1 MKKQRVIIIIG
12 LVLVLLTSIQVGSW
26 LGYQRLEQN
35 ARNELFRYQASL
47 EELLD
52 RFSLIPPV
60 LAANQLFVDA
70 LNYGAEDQV
79 YRANV
84 LLQGFADRM
93 HASDIYIMDTLG
105 ITRMTSNWNLDNSF
119 LYRDFNFRP
128 YFQQAMQGR
137 AAIYS
142 ALGTTSGVRGLYF
155 SYPIIYQNSVIGVL
169 ALKLNIPDLETAWQ
183 SPYSEDVAELM
194 VTDEHGIVF
203 LSTREDWRYRST
215 EPLNHETILQLQQEQ
230 RYGEYRFEPLQFS
243 RLPSRFGMS
252 PDTWQVI
259 WHNGSSINQY
269 LAISGMAPMVN
280 WEMTVLVP
288 SKRIWLQQLRT
299 LATLLSIYIAIVVL
313 WLFQQERSHRL
324 QNLVMHQRELEQR
337 VLSRTEDLEQSNLQ
351 LMREV
356 DERHRAEQELKTMQ
370 EELIQAAK
378 LATLGQMSASIN
390 HELNQPLTAIT
401 AFTQNSQ
408 KFLQRGKTEA
418 VENNLKEILALCQRM
433 HTLISQ
439 FKIFA
444 RKSPHKLVMVE
455 LQNVIHNAV
464 HLVQSGLE
472 NNNIQ
477 FYFSLPETHAFILGD
492 MIRLEQVV
500 VNLLSNAV
508 QACQHNSHIRIKI
521 ALQQLEDEY
530 RISVIDNGPGLDQE
544 PEQVFEPFYTTKSVT
559 EGLGLGLSISRQIIT
574 TMNGRL
580 QAEYSDDPEFPGALF
595 RIYLPVYHVADHENT
610 V

>member
-1 MKKQRVIIIIG
+1 MKKQPVIIIIG
-12 LVLVLLTSIQVGSW
+12 LCLIILASIEAGSW

-70 LNYGAEDQV
+70 LNYGAEDLV
-79 YRANV
+79 YQGNV
-84 LLQGFADRM
+84 LLEGFANRM

-105 ITRMTSNWNLDNSF
+105 ITRMTSNWDHDNSF
-119 LYRDFNFRP
+119 LYRDFSFRP
-128 YFQQAMQGR
+128 YFEQAIQGE

-155 SYPIIYQNSVIGVL
+155 SYPVTYQGSVIGVL
-169 ALKLNIPDLETAWQ
+169 ALKLNIPDLEQAWQ

-215 EPLNHETILQLQQEQ
+215 RPLDDLALQQLQDEQ
-230 RYGEYRFEPLQFS
+230 RYGEYDFQPLEFTT
-243 RLPSRFGMS
+243 LPSRLGMS
-252 PDTWQVI
+252 HDAQQVL
-259 WHNGSSINQY
+259 WKNNQQQNRY
-269 LAISGMAPMVN
+269 LTITGRAPKVN

-288 SKRIWLQQLRT
+288 CNRIWLQQLRT
-299 LATLLSIYIAIVVL
+299 LATLLSVYVAIVVL
-313 WLFQQERSHRL
+313 WLFQRERSHRL
-324 QNLVMHQRELEQR
+324 QSLVLHQRELEHR
-337 VLSRTEDLEQSNLQ
+337 VMSRTQDLERSNEQ
-351 LMREV
+351 LKREI
-356 DERHRAEQELKTMQ
+356 DERHRAEQELKTTQ

-390 HELNQPLTAIT
+390 HELNQPLTAIK

-408 KFLQRGKTEA
+408 KFLQRGHTEA
-418 VENNLKEILALCQRM
+418 VDNNLKEILALCQRM

-444 RKSPHKLVMVE
+444 RKSPHKLVVVE

-472 NNNIQ
+472 NGNVR
-477 FYFSLPETHAFILGD
+477 FSFLLPSDHAFILGD
-492 MIRLEQVV
+492 MVRLEQVMI
-500 VNLLSNAV
+500 NLLSNAI
-508 QACQHNSHIRIKI
+508 QACQH
-521 ALQQLEDEY
+521 LEQVNINIELELLNGEY
-530 RISVIDNGPGLDQE
+530 LISVRDNGPGLAQE

-574 TMNGRL
+574 TMSGRL
-580 QAEYSDDPEFPGALF
+580 QAEHNDDTEFSGALF
-595 RIYLPVYHVADHENT
+595 RIYLPVYELAEHEQT